1 MKILDVKELKKQQ
14 FDNFRKRRASQY
26 MRFLD
31 KSVDFVTY
39 YSINAIESTY
49 ALENGNVDS
58 YIGYDSPV
66 KYSRI
71 SNLPVYG
78 IQQIMD
84 LNEFDDE
91 NSGLTN
97 DSYEGDM
104 ILLPEILEPKEGDAF
119 ILNIYDENRL
129 FVVNEVKQPILKA
142 KPHYLLS
149 FHIVPPEYLDKINKQ
164 VTEDFFAIF
173 DNIGTQDKVII
184 SSADYDMKENY
195 IAIYKNF
202 SEYYKNAFFKRKL
215 SVFETL
221 LPERTENTN
230 RDIHYIDKFLQKFMT
245 DERIIVMDKLL
256 NDNLLLDYN
265 NIFDSD
271 DYIYYKK
278 SLPWAIANRDISN
291 MDDNKNYIYLDK
303 INSPF
308 ALFHSYNDDWYFTS
322 ERYDSVKYGNAV
334 YFNFDEIIKRY
345 MDKDV
350 SISSEDPYTR
360 VLSIITNHL
369 HGNRIAPGYF
379 SGIIGSMTTIQEY
392 ELIPIILFIIRSQI
406 DMLTNLNI
414 IL

>member
-173 DNIGTQDKVII
+173 DNIGTQDKVVI

>member
-173 DNIGTQDKVII
+173 DNIGTQDKVVI

-322 ERYDSVKYGNAV
+322 ERYDSVKYGNAF